1 MNPGLGKKRMWGK
14 LMERRGSELDHGNG
28 KARAGKRQ
36 EMNYVPTVEE
46 AVTLDPQKAKSELKV
61 IKLCIYYFKP
71 QYLIYLN
78 LNMDREPHDF
88 VLGTRRSRRVG

>member
-1 MNPGLGKKRMWGK
+1 M
-14 LMERRGSELDHGNG
+14 DHGNG

-88 VLGTRRSRRVG
+88 VLDTRRSRRVG